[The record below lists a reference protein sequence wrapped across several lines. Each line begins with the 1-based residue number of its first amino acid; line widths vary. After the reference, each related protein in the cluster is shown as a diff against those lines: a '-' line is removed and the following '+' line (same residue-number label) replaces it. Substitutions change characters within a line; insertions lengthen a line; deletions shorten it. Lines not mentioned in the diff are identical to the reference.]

1 MALILIVVTVLLVA
15 AFATPYFRPIFD
27 SSPEGWVGSLLG
39 AWLTWWLV
47 YRLAAD
53 VATLPLRWV
62 AVPVGALAMGM
73 LFSLSARR

>member
-1 MALILIVVTVLLVA
+1 MIILAAVTVLLLV
-15 AFATPYFRPIFD
+15 AFATPYFRPYFD
-27 SSPEGWVGSLLG
+27 ASPEGWVGSAIG

-53 VATLPLRWV
+53 VNLPYRWV
-62 AVPVGALAMGM
+62 AVPIGALAVGI